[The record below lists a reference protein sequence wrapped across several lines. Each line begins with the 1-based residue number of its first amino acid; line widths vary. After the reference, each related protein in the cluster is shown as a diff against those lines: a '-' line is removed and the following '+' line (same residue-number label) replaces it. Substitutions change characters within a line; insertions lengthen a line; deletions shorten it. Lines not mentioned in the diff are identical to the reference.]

1 MTALLLSGWK
11 TNGIERG
18 DSDKISGT
26 SSMPN
31 LSRIQK
37 DLCIRKTWEL
47 GLSYYDS
54 NMAGGTKLQKEL
66 TPCMFKAKLSYIY
79 FRKYADYYAQIL
91 SLLILIYNT
100 YITCFVNLFLSVN
113 SSLFFEISF
122 SDRKEEVPFSSQ
134 NWLQWDT
141 ISPFW

>member
-1 MTALLLSGWK
+1 
-11 TNGIERG
+11 
-18 DSDKISGT
+18 
-26 SSMPN
+26 
-31 LSRIQK
+31 
-37 DLCIRKTWEL
+37 
-47 GLSYYDS
+47 
-54 NMAGGTKLQKEL
+54 MAGGTKLQKEL

-134 NWLQWDT
+134 NWLQ
-141 ISPFW
+141 